1 MESYT
6 VNDLAM
12 TARKIR
18 KEIIKMVYS
27 ANSGH
32 PGGSL
37 SIADVIT
44 ALYFKEMN
52 INPEKPDDPDRD
64 ILVMSKGHAS
74 PAVYAALALRGY
86 FPVELLDGFRKINS
100 KLEGHV
106 HRGIPG
112 VESSTGSL
120 GQGLGVAIGFALESK
135 LDAKNKQ
142 NLCNT
147 WRRRNGRGKYMGIP
161 ACRQQVPSWKSYS
174 HS

>member
-6 VNDLAM
+6 VNDLAT

-27 ANSGH
+27 ASSGH

-74 PAVYAALALRGY
+74 PAVYAALALRGV
-86 FPVELLDGFRKINS
+86 FSCRASGRF
-100 KLEGHV
+100 
-106 HRGIPG
+106 
-112 VESSTGSL
+112 
-120 GQGLGVAIGFALESK
+120 Q
-135 LDAKNKQ
+135 KNKFK
-142 NLCNT
+142 T
-147 WRRRNGRGKYMGIP
+147 
-161 ACRQQVPSWKSYS
+161 
-174 HS
+174 